1 MTGNAKKRL
10 SAHRVSQIVL
20 YALVIM
26 LSFPMSQAHGEIY
39 RWKDKDGNVHFGDRP
54 PPEATTKK
62 VEIKVNTYE
71 SVEVHNNPDMFY
83 KRDKEK
89 QGANRVVM
97 YSAEWCGVCKRAKS
111 YFKKKKIP
119 FQELDIDKS
128 EKARKGFEKLEGR
141 GVPIILVGNKRM
153 NGFSPKRFEE
163 MYADAR

>member
-1 MTGNAKKRL
+1 MIGNGKKRL

-39 RWKDKDGNVHFGDRP
+39 HWKDKDGNVHFGDRP
-54 PPEATTKK
+54 PPEARTKK

-71 SVEVHNNPDMFY
+71 SVEVHSNPDMFY
-83 KRDKEK
+83 KREDAK